1 METTQIQ
8 VKVKKKQKTKWIRRP
23 NEIKIFI
30 SCDSCN
36 QIMDGPDIY
45 VLNQELAI
53 DQLIQK

>member
-1 METTQIQ
+1 MNQATQ
-8 VKVKKKQKTKWIRRP
+8 WDE
-23 NEIKIFI
+23 NL
-30 SCDSCN
+30 CDSCN